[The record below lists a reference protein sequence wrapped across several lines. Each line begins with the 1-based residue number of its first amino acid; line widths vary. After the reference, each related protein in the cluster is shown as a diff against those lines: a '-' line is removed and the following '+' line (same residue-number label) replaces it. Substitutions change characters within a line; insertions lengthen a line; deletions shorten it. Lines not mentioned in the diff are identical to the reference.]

1 MTSTAIGEGGQA
13 RSVSHLSVA
22 PSPVTGIG
30 RVSFELPR
38 AGSVELVLF
47 DVTGRP
53 VSTLVSGRTG
63 SGSPHRHAGCRKAQ
77 GRYLRAADGRG
88 GHHRDQKGRGAIAE
102 VVIGPEGPVAD

>member
-1 MTSTAIGEGGQA
+1 M
-13 RSVSHLSVA
+13 A

-53 VSTLVSGRTG
+53 VSTLVSGRTEAG
-63 SGSPHRHAGCRKAQ
+63 RHTAMLDAGKLKAGIYVLRMDAAGITETRK
-77 GRYLRAADGRG
+77 
-88 GHHRDQKGRGAIAE
+88 
-102 VVIGPEGPVAD
+102 VVVQ